1 VSIGGHQR
9 FGREAT
15 IPLAW
20 KAQLRA
26 RPSLAHAR
34 LGAKYTGPVLV
45 RPLSGPVL
53 VRPLSLLGVCAV
65 AISACGGEV
74 ASDSGDGGSESASTS
89 DLPAITGEP
98 PEKATL
104 LFVVRGPA
112 SASDGRIEV
121 QTEVVEWFTDTPQ
134 HRAGVAGAAEFGEA
148 WSKRQGDSAPPNAA
162 LAGEE
167 TDAAVELTDIERI
180 PGGLAFDYKLL
191 RGEVPSEDENTSVFI
206 DDTCLVCW

>member
-1 VSIGGHQR
+1 MPRRYSDVFAAVSCRCSLWTRSDYPARVEGATPGAALTGTR
-9 FGREAT
+9 AAGREIHCPA
-15 IPLAW
+15 
-20 KAQLRA
+20 
-26 RPSLAHAR
+26 
-34 LGAKYTGPVLV
+34 
-45 RPLSGPVL
+45 L
-53 VRPLSLLGVCAV
+53 VRPLSLLAVCAI
-65 AISACGGEV
+65 AISACGDEV

-167 TDAAVELTDIERI
+167 TDAAVELTDIEGI
-180 PGGLAFDYKLL
+180 PG
-191 RGEVPSEDENTSVFI
+191 
-206 DDTCLVCW
+206 